1 MYPKRIHRLG
11 KVSIELGK
19 NSIELDKSSID
30 QLRSDKEIEKE
41 KDKEIDKDID
51 INKEID
57 KEPVDFELDE
67 DIRTYAQICK
77 RYPSE
82 EDREKAFSKLLER
95 GQDYLSG
102 NWEPKSEGAKE

>member
-1 MYPKRIHRLG
+1 MDTQVRLG
-11 KVSIELGK
+11 KVRLELGKDSIELDKNSIELGK
-19 NSIELDKSSID
+19 DNID
-30 QLRSDKEIEKE
+30 QLRS
-41 KDKEIDKDID
+41 DKEIDKDID

-102 NWEPKSEGAKE
+102 NWKPKSEGTKE